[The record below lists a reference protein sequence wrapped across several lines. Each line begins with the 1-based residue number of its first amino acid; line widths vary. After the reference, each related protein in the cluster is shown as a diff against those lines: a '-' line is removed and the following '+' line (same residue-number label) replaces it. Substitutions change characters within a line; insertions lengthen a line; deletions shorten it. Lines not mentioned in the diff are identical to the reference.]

1 MKSLLTMD
9 TFRSKAVELK
19 PAYQPF
25 LSLISKR
32 ISAPSRQED
41 GSYTKAV
48 RTGLGV
54 GGAHPRAP
62 AVVINLGHAREAI
75 TMMAAQRSSILIL
88 VTYLVLLHLMIYRG
102 PNGFLS
108 PSFFSA

>member
-62 AVVINLGHAREAI
+62 AVVINLGHAREAL
-75 TMMAAQRSSILIL
+75 TMMAA
-88 VTYLVLLHLMIYRG
+88 
-102 PNGFLS
+102 
-108 PSFFSA
+108 